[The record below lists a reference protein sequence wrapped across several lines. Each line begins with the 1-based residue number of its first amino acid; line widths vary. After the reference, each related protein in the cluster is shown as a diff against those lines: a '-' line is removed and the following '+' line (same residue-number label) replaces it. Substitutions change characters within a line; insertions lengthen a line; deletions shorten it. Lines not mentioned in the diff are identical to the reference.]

1 MVIKTLRFA
10 TIVRAI
16 MQPGAKPEEA
26 KDPHG
31 DTAGRRLAIARRVL
45 EIEAGAV
52 ARLAERLDANFSRA
66 VSLLLDC
73 SGRVVV
79 TGLGKSGLV
88 ARKIAATLNSTGTP
102 SLYLHPA
109 EALHGDLGML
119 VRGDVVVALSQG
131 GETDEILRLLEWIKR
146 LDLKLIALT
155 GAVNSTLSRNADVVL
170 DVGVEQEAC
179 SLGLAPT
186 ASTTAALAM
195 GDALAVAVAESK
207 GFAEQDFARLHP
219 GGWLGKRLATVSRLM
234 HTGEEL
240 PRVREETPFSE
251 LIYEMSRKGFGITSV
266 VDDGGR
272 LRGII
277 SDGDLRRLF
286 ARHGPEAA
294 RLKAGDCMTS
304 TPVTIAPESL
314 ASAALNLME
323 AHRITCLLVTEKDG
337 RLLGLIHLHDLW
349 TTGMM

>member
-1 MVIKTLRFA
+1 
-10 TIVRAI
+10 
-16 MQPGAKPEEA
+16 MQPGSKPEDTSGQPRADEA
-26 KDPHG
+26 
-31 DTAGRRLAIARRVL
+31 AARRLAIARRVL

-52 ARLAERLDANFSRA
+52 ATLARRLDEDFSRA
-66 VSLLLDC
+66 VGLLLAC

-102 SLYLHPA
+102 ALYLHPA

-131 GETDEILRLLEWIKR
+131 GETDELVRLLEWIKR

-155 GAVNSTLSRNADVVL
+155 GARGSSLGRNADVVL
-170 DVGVEQEAC
+170 DVSVEQEAC
-179 SLGLAPT
+179 PLGLAPT

-195 GDALAVAVAESK
+195 GDALAVVVAETK
-207 GFAEQDFARLHP
+207 GFAEQDFASLHP
-219 GGWLGKRLATVSRLM
+219 GGWLGKRLSTVSRLM
-234 HTGEEL
+234 HSGDEL
-240 PRVREETPFSE
+240 PRVREETPFPE
-251 LIYEMSRKGFGITSV
+251 LIYEMSRKGFGVTTV
-266 VDDGGR
+266 VDTEGR

-294 RLKAGDCMTS
+294 RLRASECMS
-304 TPVTIAPESL
+304 SQPVTIAPESL

-323 AHRITCLLVTEKDG
+323 THRITCLLVTGEDG